1 MLEAKARVA
10 FPLVR
15 DWTRPREAESPL
27 RLTAG
32 RFLRHRLALGGA
44 CAGVALLALTVLA
57 PVVSARDPLLI
68 DVLRRFLPPLDQGH
82 VLGTDELGRDLLSRL
97 LYAGRISLAIGFA
110 AMAVT
115 IVAGSLVGA
124 TAAYYG
130 GGVDLALMH
139 LTDVLLCF
147 PTVFLLL
154 TLASFVRPTVLS
166 IALIVGLT
174 SWMEVARVI
183 RGQLLSLRE
192 QDFISAAWALGCPDW
207 RIILHHLLPNGMAP
221 ILVAATL
228 NVANAILME
237 SYISYLGYGIQPPT
251 ASWGNMLNN
260 AGSYLSSAPWIAIFP
275 GLAITIAVMS
285 FNFIGDGLRDAL
297 DPRMRLH
304 AAGGRYA

>member
-1 MLEAKARVA
+1 MLEAKADARIR
-10 FPLVR
+10 LVR
-15 DWTRPREAESPL
+15 QRARQVSGQSPL
-27 RLTAG
+27 RLSIR
-32 RFLRHRLALGGA
+32 RFLRHRFALGGA
-44 CAGVALLALTVLA
+44 CAGIALVALTLLA
-57 PVVSARDPLLI
+57 PVVSGRDPLLI
-68 DVLRRFLPPLDQGH
+68 DVLQRFLPPLVGGH
-82 VLGTDELGRDLLSRL
+82 ALGTDELGRDVLSRL
-97 LYAGRISLAIGFA
+97 LYAGRISLTIGFV
-110 AMAVT
+110 AMTVT

-124 TAAYYG
+124 IAAYYG
-130 GGVDLALMH
+130 RGVDLALMH

-174 SWMEVARVI
+174 SWMEVARVV

-192 QDFISAAWALGCPDW
+192 QDFVTAARALGCGDP
-207 RIILHHLLPNGMAP
+207 RIIVRHLLPNGLAP

-237 SYISYLGYGIQPPT
+237 SYISYLGYGIQPPV

-260 AGSYLSSAPWIAIFP
+260 AQSYLSSAPWIAVFP
-275 GLAITIAVMS
+275 GVAITLAVMS

-297 DPRMRLH
+297 DPRMRPR
-304 AAGGRYA
+304 AAGGEYA